1 MPLVLAYFC
10 LGLGMAMAG
19 NYIALSKLLIVV
31 FPPLLLAWLRFACAA
46 AMMAT
51 WLRPPPDEPPLNA
64 QAKLLLFG
72 QSFLGNFLFTICVI
86 YGIALSN
93 AVSAG
98 IILAAIPA
106 AVALLSWLFLHERMQ
121 LRLLLAIACAVGGI
135 ALLNL
140 SANGDAADGS
150 SLWLGRALLLGAVF
164 CEATY
169 VVIGKKLSSALS
181 PKRISALINLWGL
194 ALSTP
199 AGLYLLRDFDLQ
211 QVPLSGW
218 LLLLYYSAA
227 ASVISVWLWLQGLRA
242 VPAAHSGVFTVMLPI
257 GSVLTGVLLL
267 GETLA
272 LGQILA
278 LTLALLGIV
287 LVTTNI
293 VPRDASN

>member
-1 MPLVLAYFC
+1 M
-10 LGLGMAMAG
+10 
-19 NYIALSKLLIVV
+19 
-31 FPPLLLAWLRFACAA
+31 
-46 AMMAT
+46 
-51 WLRPPPDEPPLNA
+51 
-64 QAKLLLFG
+64 
-72 QSFLGNFLFTICVI
+72 I

-106 AVALLSWLFLHERMQ
+106 AVALLSWVFLREQMQ

-199 AGLYLLRDFDLQ
+199 AGLYLLLDFDLQ

-227 ASVISVWLWLQGLRA
+227 ASMISVWLWLQGLRA
-242 VPAAHSGVFTVMLPI
+242 VPAAHSGVFTVMLPM

-293 VPRDASN
+293 SPRDASN